1 MSWRARP
8 AGTAAARASAPRGAP
23 PSAAFPAR
31 PLSALMFPPAPCAR
45 HCHCDEPG
53 HGGSQGWRNTEGA
66 ELHSRPRCHPRPGP
80 LNPRWR
86 LQDAS
91 VRTLSCRIVR
101 PLALQASWAGGC
113 CPAARRPPR
122 SPRVPGW
129 FKSISS
135 SATPRVLAQHGG
147 LAHLMLETQSLSLA
161 LRGHSSAV
169 SSTTRCRCRMQLAPR
184 APGPRAP
191 ATWKPSPAGTF
202 VLGAVQRVP
211 GQSRSAR
218 VLQRGARSHAAQ
230 RFR

>member
-31 PLSALMFPPAPCAR
+31 PLSALMFPPALCAR
-45 HCHCDEPG
+45 HCRCDKPG

-101 PLALQASWAGGC
+101 PLALQASRAAAAQQRGGSRGPPVSRAG
-113 CPAARRPPR
+113 
-122 SPRVPGW
+122 
-129 FKSISS
+129 
-135 SATPRVLAQHGG
+135 
-147 LAHLMLETQSLSLA
+147 
-161 LRGHSSAV
+161 LRASHP
-169 SSTTRCRCRMQLAPR
+169 QPH
-184 APGPRAP
+184 PGPGSAWWPRPSDARNAVP
-191 ATWKPSPAGTF
+191 VPSPEG
-202 VLGAVQRVP
+202 P
-211 GQSRSAR
+211 
-218 VLQRGARSHAAQ
+218 
-230 RFR
+230 